1 MLQCTHVS
9 KIWKT
14 AMNLQSEDVL
24 DFYELEAEL
33 RKIEAL
39 ASPSEAH
46 GILCGQLSGGLTGDQ
61 VAWLKEYL
69 PNLGVKGEPWDNT
82 REWFCQLH
90 KFTLEELVD
99 NQFNFMP
106 LLPDDQDPLDT
117 RLGSLAEWCSGFLA
131 GFGSAGARRPEEFTE
146 DALTALRDIQQISQ
160 VDTEIDEEEDGEA
173 AYFEVLEYVRMAAL
187 MIFTEFAM
195 DRANVV
201 PPGATIH

>member
-9 KIWKT
+9 KIGKT